1 MPPGIPVATV
11 SLGKPG
17 AINAGIL
24 AVQMLAIADPELR
37 EMLNAYKAELAEAW
51 SARPRSLNKASDRI
65 RRVEPN
71 RPDPAAIAAA
81 AERIREGGAVVF
93 PTRGLYGLGAD
104 ALNPSAVEGVFA
116 LKGRPDGKPLPVL
129 VADMA
134 DLDRLVAEVSPA
146 GRRLMARFWPG
157 RLTLVMP
164 GPARSAGGIDRRDR
178 EDRRSPVRTSDGPG
192 PDSCGGRP
200 DHRDERQCLRRPRL
214 RPHRSAGS
222 RAPGSGRS
230 DSGRRSLGRGSGF
243 HGAGYRRR
251 PS

>member
-1 MPPGIPVATV
+1 M
-11 SLGKPG
+11 
-17 AINAGIL
+17 
-24 AVQMLAIADPELR
+24 
-37 EMLNAYKAELAEAW
+37 
-51 SARPRSLNKASDRI
+51 NKASDRI

-164 GPARSAGGIDRRDR
+164 ARPDLPAGLTAGTGKIGVRLCGHPTARALILAAGVPITGTSANVSGGQGCDRIHRLDPALRDRADLILDAGPLAGGPGSTVLDIAGDRPEVLRFGAVGR
-178 EDRRSPVRTSDGPG
+178 AELAEALSPDGP
-192 PDSCGGRP
+192 DFQNS
-200 DHRDERQCLRRPRL
+200 
-214 RPHRSAGS
+214 
-222 RAPGSGRS
+222 
-230 DSGRRSLGRGSGF
+230 
-243 HGAGYRRR
+243 
-251 PS
+251 